1 MSDLI
6 QGKVIVITGASSGIG
21 EAAARLL
28 ASRGAKVVLGARRL
42 ARLENLAEEITAA
55 GGEVLIKATNV
66 AVKADVDALIAAACD
81 IFGRIDVLVNNAA
94 DTRLAK
100 LGDADTNLWDS
111 QIDTNIKGPLYG
123 IAAAL
128 PRMLAQGEG
137 HIINIASTLAIS
149 VIPTSAVYSAT
160 KFALRGISEGIR
172 IECGPSV
179 RSTIIFV
186 GATETEV
193 RTTVKYKRL
202 SPVSIAEGIAYAI
215 AQPIGVGVN
224 ELTIRSVEQP
234 N

>member
-42 ARLENLAEEITAA
+42 ARLENLAEEIMAA
-55 GGEVLIKATNV
+55 GGEVLIKETNV

-81 IFGRIDVLVNNAA
+81 IFGGIDVLVNNAA

-100 LGDADTNLWDS
+100 LADADTNLWDS

-128 PRMLAQGEG
+128 PRMLAQGGG

-172 IECGPSV
+172 IEAGPSV

-193 RTTVKYKRL
+193 KTTVKYKRL

-215 AQPIGVGVN
+215 AQPTGVGVN

>member
-1 MSDLI
+1 MSSFI
-6 QGKVIVITGASSGIG
+6 SGKVIVITGASSGIG
-21 EAAARLL
+21 EATARLL
-28 ASRGAKVVLGARRL
+28 ASRGAKVVLGARRRE
-42 ARLENLAEEITAA
+42 RLEELAGGIKAA
-55 GGEVLIKATNV
+55 GGDVLIKETNV
-66 AVKADVDALIAAACD
+66 AHKADVDALIATACD
-81 IFGRIDVLVNNAA
+81 KFGRIDVLLNNAA

-100 LGDADTNLWDS
+100 LADAETDRWDL

-137 HIINIASTLAIS
+137 HIINIASTLATS

-172 IECGPSV
+172 IEAGPSV

-186 GATETEV
+186 GATVTEV
-193 RTTVKYKRL
+193 KTTVKYKRL
-202 SPVSIAEGIAYAI
+202 SPDSIAEGIAYAI
-215 AQPIGVGVN
+215 AQPAGVGVN

>member
-42 ARLENLAEEITAA
+42 ARLENLAEEIRAA

-66 AVKADVDALIAAACD
+66 AIKADVDALIAAACD
-81 IFGRIDVLVNNAA
+81 TFGRIDVLVNNAA

-100 LGDADTNLWDS
+100 LADADTNLWDS

-149 VIPTSAVYSAT
+149 VIPTSAIYSAT

-172 IECGPSV
+172 IEAGPKV

-193 RTTVKYKRL
+193 KTTVKYKRL

-215 AQPIGVGVN
+215 AQPTGVGVN

>member
-28 ASRGAKVVLGARRL
+28 ASRGGKVVLGARRL

-55 GGEVLIKATNV
+55 GGEVLIKETNV

-81 IFGRIDVLVNNAA
+81 NFGRIDVLVNNAA

-100 LGDADTNLWDS
+100 LADADTNLWDS

-128 PRMLAQGEG
+128 PRMLAQGGG

-172 IECGPSV
+172 IEAGPSV

-193 RTTVKYKRL
+193 KTMVKYKRL

-215 AQPIGVGVN
+215 AQPTGVGVN